1 MGMFGIISWFS
12 LQAKSYTAISLTFWA
27 WNASGSFHK
36 MYSRGKKTNSKLT
49 EADKH
54 RTKKGLFTQ
63 KGIRLG
69 GLCKLTWRCY
79 LFQNVTYEK
88 LKEST
93 RN

>member
-1 MGMFGIISWFS
+1 MGTFGIISWFS
-12 LQAKSYTAISLTFWA
+12 FGPGMPLGAFIKCTL
-27 WNASGSFHK
+27 GE
-36 MYSRGKKTNSKLT
+36 KKTNSKLT
-49 EADKH
+49 VADKH

-63 KGIRLG
+63 QGIRLG
-69 GLCKLTWRCY
+69 DLCKLTWRCY